1 MTRRRPSRSC
11 ESGKQRVERL
21 HLRPLTPEEKT
32 QLEREFSEIQTGFVD
47 NPRASAY
54 DADQLIDGALT
65 RRGYPKADFERRL
78 DDLSVEHPEVVRR
91 YRAARMLV
99 VKDDGDTETLRKA
112 LIEYRTVFVELANA
126 DVQMPAV
133 PDRQQKQYAKAS

>member
-1 MTRRRPSRSC
+1 MIRGRPPTTR
-11 ESGKQRVERL
+11 
-21 HLRPLTPEEKT
+21 T
-32 QLEREFSEIQTGFVD
+32 
-47 NPRASAY
+47 
-54 DADQLIDGALT
+54 LIDSALT

-99 VKDDGDTETLRKA
+99 VKEDGDTEMLRKA

-133 PDRQQKQYAKAS
+133 LRGAEAVRESQLVINWQEKGRSTSAPPAPTPCNLTTPSR